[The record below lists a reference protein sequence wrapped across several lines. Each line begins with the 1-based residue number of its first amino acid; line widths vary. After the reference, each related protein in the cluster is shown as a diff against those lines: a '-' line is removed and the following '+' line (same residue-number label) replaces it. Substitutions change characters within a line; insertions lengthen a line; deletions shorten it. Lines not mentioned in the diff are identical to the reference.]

1 MSTLVIQIPPRPRL
15 RASSQDPAVAEGP
28 ATEYVYALSP
38 DGLTMA
44 THGRCAASLLPKAN
58 VVVAVLADTDVS
70 WHRIT
75 LPKAPAAR
83 LRAALVGVLEDAL
96 LDDAEAVHLAVAPEA
111 VPGQPAWIAATD
123 RLWLTGELAAL
134 EKAQVFV
141 DRLVPVAW
149 PDDPPS
155 GHFAEAG
162 NDPDAS
168 RGTAGITLSW
178 AHQDG
183 VALIGLQGSL
193 ARALLPTPL
202 PEGARW
208 SATPAAAAPAERWLG
223 VPLTVMTPAQRA
235 LQASRSL
242 WNLRQF
248 SLARKNRGT
257 RALRDVWRKF
267 LTPAWRPLRYGLIA
281 LVAVQLL
288 GLNLWA
294 AHQSSAISARRQAMI
309 ALVATA
315 HPQQAAQAAL
325 DPAATMQRA
334 TDTLRAAAG
343 KPGESDLEPMLLA
356 AAAAW
361 PPDRPPVDTL
371 RYEQPGKLTLAA
383 TGWSPPQIDQ
393 FRNQL
398 SPGGWQVEAVDGRLT
413 ISRAPATPPGRP
425 S

>member
-15 RASSQDPAVAEGP
+15 RASSQAPAGADGTG
-28 ATEYVYALSP
+28 TEYVYAMSP
-38 DGLTMA
+38 DGLSMA
-44 THGRCAASLLPKAN
+44 THGRCAASLLPKAS

-83 LRAALVGVLEDAL
+83 LRAALTGVLEEAL
-96 LDDAEAVHLAVAPEA
+96 LDDAEGVHLAVAPEA
-111 VPGQPAWIAATD
+111 TAGQPTWIAAVD

-141 DRLVPVAW
+141 DRVVPVAW
-149 PDDPPS
+149 PDDPPT
-155 GHFAEAG
+155 GHFAESSA
-162 NDPDAS
+162 DPQAA
-168 RGTAGITLSW
+168 RGSEGVTLSW
-178 AHQDG
+178 AHHDG
-183 VALIGLQGSL
+183 VALFSLQGTL
-193 ARALLPTPL
+193 ARALLPQPL

-208 SATPAAAAPAERWLG
+208 SATPAAATTAERWLG
-223 VPLTVMTPAQRA
+223 NPITVMTPAQRA

-257 RALRDVWRKF
+257 RAMRDSWRKF
-267 LTPAWRPLRYGLIA
+267 LTPAWRPLRYGLIT
-281 LVAVQLL
+281 LVVVQLL

-294 AHQSSAISARRQAMI
+294 AHQSSAISARRQAM
-309 ALVATA
+309 VTVVQTA
-315 HPQQAAQAAL
+315 YPQVRAVLDAPAQ
-325 DPAATMQRA
+325 MQRE

-343 KPGESDLEPMLLA
+343 RPGETDFEPMLQV

-361 PPDRPPVDTL
+361 PPDRPPVETL
-371 RYEQPGKLTLAA
+371 KYEPGKLTLAA
-383 TGWSPPQIDQ
+383 AGWSPPQIDQ

-398 SPGGWQVEAVDGRLT
+398 TPAGWQVESVDGRLT
-413 ISRAPATPPGRP
+413 ISRASATTPGRP
-425 S
+425 L